1 MAAIDHYDEN
11 FQSSNPSLWT
21 SERVEQG
28 RQAIAVF
35 FWTWFYTHQNNKV
48 ITISLFKGLVKY
60 PIRVSHLK
68 PLFIQLFGE
77 PIQT

>member
-1 MAAIDHYDEN
+1 MAAIDEIPQEDLVRNLSAFEDIN
-11 FQSSNPSLWT
+11 ILRRKT
-21 SERVEQG
+21 LLRD
-28 RQAIAVF
+28 F
-35 FWTWFYTHQNNKV
+35 FWTWFNIHKDNKV